1 MNNFDV
7 KTVELA
13 GANIIEASA
22 GTGKTFSIA
31 VLVVRLILENEIPV
45 SKMLL
50 VTFTEAAAA
59 ELKERSIKFIRL
71 AIEEIEVPG
80 SSKNSVISEIVND
93 FTGNK
98 AEAKERLY
106 TSLLNIDK
114 AMMCTIHSFCQ
125 RTLNEFAFETNQ
137 AFGKELL
144 ENIND
149 VIFKYIQ
156 KFKREILNSLEF
168 ELFEFLN
175 ISDDILKIHIDSSFQ
190 GKYYYNFKSGYRLP
204 NELIHSLVE
213 QEESYQFILSEIES
227 NIDFYKEKVLN
238 KDLAGF
244 KEGKKA
250 KLIALIT
257 DAEST
262 LNMFLTKSTDFVPI
276 VFEDEVLKYKTLIN
290 DINLNKQAIRDEF
303 YSFAIDWHVE
313 RIQRELIEKNYFTF
327 DDLINQLHKSRN
339 KAEFQSLIRS
349 KYDVVFLDEFQDT
362 DQKQYDIFYNLFQ
375 EDSKKI
381 IFYIGDPK
389 QSIYSWR
396 KADLNTYYDARNSID
411 ENKRFDMKRNFRSSV
426 QLINALNQFFQPNED
441 FDTFENGD
449 EVNRINYIE
458 VTSANTDH
466 IGLIKEGIEFSPIR
480 VINNHSNNDEINE
493 SIEVTL
499 KYLFFGGF
507 ELNNKKIRPS
517 NVCVL
522 TRTNWQSKTVKEIL
536 NNLSIPSVIS
546 DDAKVIDTV
555 EAKELLFVLDAIL
568 LPQKSSIQKALLTL
582 FFNYKINDLKEL
594 DFDYYVEL
602 FKSYSKIWTND
613 GVYVALNMLLN
624 DFNII
629 AKLQEKQISGQR
641 VISNLKQLIEL
652 LQEKELR
659 NSFTPNETFLFLQNQ
674 INSSSDEEISEYSQR
689 LENDE
694 DTVKIVTIHK
704 SKGMEYDIVI
714 APFLDFD
721 DSEKYDFSS
730 IRLPRVA
737 NQNNYVYVSNPI
749 VDYTLQQKYKLQQK
763 QENRRLIYV
772 ALTRAKYNLFI
783 INKTKNDKHAL
794 AGFIK
799 ALPTTLNGIQLINR
813 ENLEQVEI
821 GVLEKDFGDLKMIN
835 EPLPSLTI
843 PDSKF
848 KRMSYSS
855 LAAHPAKS
863 AKEAI
868 AEYEQGSYD
877 QFIFKDLPKGAH
889 VGNLLHDIFEFI
901 DYTDASKWEE
911 IIQMVVVRYLPN
923 QKENSGFLASLYQLI
938 VHALNSTIQFGE
950 ESFHLSSLVRE
961 KRKNEFE
968 FNFQLKENVSISALE
983 NVLEDETRKIQT
995 SYNNVQGM
1003 MTGFIDLFFE
1013 HDGKFY
1019 ILDWKSNFLGDNIDH
1034 YNKENLLKGMNE
1046 SNYHLQYLIYALALD
1061 KYLFS
1066 KLPGFDFEQ
1075 QFGGVIYLFLRGNRA
1090 GEQSGVYTQKVTN
1103 EELKRLKD
1111 VLKLS

>member
-31 VLVVRLILENEIPV
+31 VLVVRLILENEILV

-59 ELKERSIKFIRL
+59 ELKERSIKFIRS

-80 SSKNSVISEIVND
+80 SSGNSVISEIVND

-98 AEAKERLY
+98 EEAKERLY

-125 RTLNEFAFETNQ
+125 LTLNEFAFETNQ
-137 AFGKELL
+137 AFGKELIADLSSISLKYRETYIREKLSVL
-144 ENIND
+144 EVPILE
-149 VIFKYIQ
+149 VVLPIFTSLSGAILDNHLSR
-156 KFKREILNSLEF
+156 KRYVPASIVEF
-168 ELFEFLN
+168 DEAAFLN
-175 ISDDILKIHIDSSFQ
+175 QLQIYEDLKSNLINEEKLIEMREVINNSTN
-190 GKYYYNFKSGYRLP
+190 KIVIKSK
-204 NELIHSLVE
+204 
-213 QEESYQFILSEIES
+213 QSYL
-227 NIDFYKEKVLN
+227 EKVSSIEN
-238 KDLAGF
+238 TVNA
-244 KEGKKA
+244 
-250 KLIALIT
+250 
-257 DAEST
+257 
-262 LNMFLTKSTDFVPI
+262 
-276 VFEDEVLKYKTLIN
+276 
-290 DINLNKQAIRDEF
+290 
-303 YSFAIDWHVE
+303 
-313 RIQRELIEKNYFTF
+313 IEKNDPKTFINLFPELSDPLHEQISIINNLKIQLKDWAIKQFIDWIADKIEAALKQKNLFTY
-327 DDLINQLHKSRN
+327 DDLIDQLYKVRYSEKLKQILR
-339 KAEFQSLIRS
+339 E
-349 KYDVVFLDEFQDT
+349 KYDVIFLDEFQDT

-396 KADLNTYYDARNSID
+396 KADLKTYYEARNSID

-441 FDTFENGD
+441 FDTFENGA

-458 VTSANTDH
+458 VTSANTDR
-466 IGLIKEGIEFSPIR
+466 IGLIKEGLEFSPIR
-480 VINNHSNNDEINE
+480 VINNHCNNAEINK

-507 ELNNKKIRPS
+507 ELNKQKIRPS

-555 EAKELLFVLDAIL
+555 EAKELLFVLDVIL

-582 FFNYKINDLKEL
+582 FFDYKINDLKEL

-602 FKSYSKIWTND
+602 FTSYSKIWTND
-613 GVYVALNMLLN
+613 GVYVALNMLLT

-629 AKLQEKQISGQR
+629 PKLQEKQISGQR

-674 INSSSDEEISEYSQR
+674 ISSSSDAEFSEYSQR

-721 DSEKYDFSS
+721 DSEKFDFSS
-730 IRLPRVA
+730 IRMPRVDD
-737 NQNNYVYVSNPI
+737 QNNYVYVTNPI
-749 VDYTLQQKYKLQQK
+749 VDNTIQQQYKLQQK

-813 ENLEQVEI
+813 EDLEQVEI
-821 GVLEKDFGDLKMIN
+821 GVLEKDFVDLKMIN
-835 EPLPSLTI
+835 EPLPSLNI

-848 KRMSYSS
+848 KRISYSS
-855 LAAHPAKS
+855 LAAHPTKS

-889 VGNLLHDIFEFI
+889 VGNLLHDIFEYI

-911 IIQMVVVRYLPN
+911 IIQMVVIRYLPN
-923 QKENSGFLASLYQLI
+923 QKENSVFLASLYKLI
-938 VHALNSTIQFGE
+938 VHTLNSTIQFGE

-961 KRKNEFE
+961 KRKNEFA
-968 FNFQLKENVSISALE
+968 FNFQLKENVSISELE
-983 NVLEDETRKIQT
+983 NVLEDETRKVQT

-1013 HDGKFY
+1013 HEGKFY
-1019 ILDWKSNFLGDNIDH
+1019 ILDWKSNFLGDHIDH
-1034 YNKENLLKGMNE
+1034 YNQENLLNGMNE

-1061 KYLFS
+1061 KYLSS
-1066 KLPGFDFEQ
+1066 KLPGFNFEQ
-1075 QFGGVIYLFLRGNRA
+1075 QFGGVIYLFLRGNRE
-1090 GEQSGVYTQKVTN
+1090 GQKEGVYIQTVTQA
-1103 EELKRLKD
+1103 ELANLKAI
-1111 VLKLS
+1111 LK